1 MSNLEEFKS
10 NLEKFLDSSFH
21 NLQQFYNDISSEILQ
36 SFEKYKQIGEN
47 VQSEEVQN
55 LHKILDDFLYS
66 IENIFKTF
74 DLELTNFFIEFQKNT
89 EGILNQIQNLL
100 GQFNITELQTKINEI
115 SRSILDLSPE
125 MIKNKIQDILKT
137 NFAKNK
143 TESPSEED
151 LPDDISIMFS
161 ESDTKK

>member
-21 NLQQFYNDISSEILQ
+21 NLQQFYNDISNEILQ

-47 VQSEEVQN
+47 VQSEEVQK
-55 LHKILDDFLYS
+55 LHKSLDNFLYS

-74 DLELTNFFIEFQKNT
+74 DLELTNFFIELQKNT
-89 EGILNQIQNLL
+89 EAILNQIQNLF
-100 GQFNITELQTKINEI
+100 GQFNIIELQTKFNEI
-115 SRSILDLSPE
+115 SKSILDLSPE
-125 MIKNKIQDILKT
+125 MIKNKIQDILQT
-137 NFAKNK
+137 NFPQNK
-143 TESPSEED
+143 KESPTEED
-151 LPDDISIMFS
+151 LPEDISIMFS